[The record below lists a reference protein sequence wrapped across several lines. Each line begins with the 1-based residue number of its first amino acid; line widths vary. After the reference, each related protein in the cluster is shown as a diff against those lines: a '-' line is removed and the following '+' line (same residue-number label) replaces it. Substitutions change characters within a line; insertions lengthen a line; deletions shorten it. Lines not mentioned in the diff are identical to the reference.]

1 MASAPVSAANSAGV
15 SSPATAAA
23 SPQLGPGHAPTLGPG
38 DEDGDLRYGLL
49 GLLNVL
55 HTSNTD
61 LRTLALGLDL
71 TTLGLD
77 LNPTR
82 EMHPSFVSPWTGV
95 RTRTGKG
102 GAWGRLGESA
112 VCNLNSHVVFPLI
125 PRIRHSLDLFF
136 RLQTSSEPG
145 SGVDLPECYK
155 VDKV

>member
-1 MASAPVSAANSAGV
+1 MPSSAAQDLVMASAPVSAANSTGV

-23 SPQLGPGHAPTLGPG
+23 SPQFGPGHAPTLGPG
-38 DEDGDLRYGLL
+38 DEDGEQRYGLL

-77 LNPTR
+77 LNPAR

-95 RTRTGKG
+95 RKKMGEIIVCVRKWEKLLSRWRA
-102 GAWGRLGESA
+102 GA
-112 VCNLNSHVVFPLI
+112 
-125 PRIRHSLDLFF
+125 
-136 RLQTSSEPG
+136 
-145 SGVDLPECYK
+145 
-155 VDKV
+155 